1 MGTLISSS
9 FKLIKERKTLK
20 LQHKVSRK
28 PPKNSTQFYEYDH
41 FLCLLDK
48 SMLYPG
54 KFCYKL
60 HYSGITNHL
69 FPDKWLMKGGTN
81 LGKMIFYLKTGALTD
96 LR

>member
-1 MGTLISSS
+1 MGSLISTS
-9 FKLIKERKTLK
+9 FKPIKGRKILK

-48 SMLYPG
+48 SMLYPDN
-54 KFCYKL
+54 FYYRI
-60 HYSGITNHL
+60 HYSGVTNCL
-69 FPDKWLMKGGTN
+69 FPDKWLMKAGTN

-96 LR
+96 LH

>member
-28 PPKNSTQFYEYDH
+28 PHKNSTQFYEYDH

-60 HYSGITNHL
+60 HYSGITNRL